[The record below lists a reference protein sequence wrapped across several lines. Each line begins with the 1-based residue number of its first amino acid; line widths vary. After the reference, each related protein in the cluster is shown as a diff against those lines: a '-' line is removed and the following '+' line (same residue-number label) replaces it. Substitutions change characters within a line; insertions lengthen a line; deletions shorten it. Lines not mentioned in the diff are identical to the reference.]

1 MGGASVP
8 LADRAPVNAMMT
20 SYAAFGGC
28 LQSQIPLPELE
39 EASGA
44 APDWTFRKGDLRSTE
59 AHLLGEEAVED
70 GVRVKCYR
78 IPDGIRLA
86 FDDTGT
92 FDITNRGTDICWT
105 PGDGAE
111 DILVRADLLGSV
123 FAVALHL
130 HGLLCLH
137 GSGVTLDGNAIGFL
151 APKGTGK
158 STTAMALC
166 AAGGALV
173 TDDMLAVQPSET
185 PTAWPALAAVRLL
198 DDSARRLGRSDDAP
212 RDPKS
217 GKYRVTSL
225 PQTQVERRRVPMA
238 AIYELT
244 SVEAETAAPAAQ
256 RIRLTGVNAIAALLR
271 HHKTGEVLGEADRTS
286 LFMRA
291 ADVARRVPVF
301 RLEIARDFARLPEV
315 VTQLRSWHA
324 SGSASA
330 A

>member
-1 MGGASVP
+1 
-8 LADRAPVNAMMT
+8 MMT

-28 LQSQIPLPELE
+28 LQSQIDLPELQ

-44 APDWTFRKGDLRSTE
+44 PPDWIVRKGNLQPIDAR
-59 AHLLGEEAVED
+59 LLGEEAVED
-70 GVRVKCYR
+70 GIRVKCYR

-92 FDITNRGTDICWT
+92 FDITHQGTDICWT
-105 PGDGAE
+105 PGDAAE
-111 DILVRADLLGSV
+111 DVLVRADLLGSV

-173 TDDMLAVQPSET
+173 TDDMLAVHPSDL
-185 PTAWPALAAVRLL
+185 PTVWPALAAVRLL
-198 DDSARRLGRSDDAP
+198 DDSASRLCRSDAST

-225 PQTQVERRRVPMA
+225 PATQVETRRVPVA
-238 AIYELT
+238 ALYELA
-244 SVEAETAAPAAQ
+244 SVTADPGSPAAQ
-256 RIRLTGVNAIAALLR
+256 RVRLTGPNAIVALLR
-271 HHKTGEVLGEADRTS
+271 HLKTGDVLGEADRTA
-286 LFMRA
+286 LFLRA

-315 VTQLRSWHA
+315 VAQLRSWHT
-324 SGSASA
+324 SSTASA

>member
-1 MGGASVP
+1 
-8 LADRAPVNAMMT
+8 MMT
-20 SYAAFGGC
+20 SYAAFGGL
-28 LQSQIPLPELE
+28 LQSQIPLPELQ
-39 EASGA
+39 EANGA
-44 APDWTFRKGDLRSTE
+44 PPDWTVRKGDLRSTE
-59 AHLLGEEAVED
+59 ARLLGEEPVDD
-70 GVRVKCYR
+70 GIRVQCYR

-92 FDITNRGTDICWT
+92 FDITQQGTDICWT
-105 PGDGAE
+105 PGDDA
-111 DILVRADLLGSV
+111 DDVLVRADLLGSV

-137 GSGVTLDGNAIGFL
+137 GSAVALDGSAIGFL

-173 TDDMLAVQPSET
+173 TDDMLAVHPSTT

-198 DDSARRLGRSDDAP
+198 DDSARRLGRSEGSP
-212 RDPKS
+212 RDAKS

-225 PQTQVERRRVPMA
+225 PEAQVEKRRVPVA
-238 AIYELT
+238 AIYELA
-244 SVEAETAAPAAQ
+244 SVMADMAAPAAH

-271 HHKTGEVLGEADRTS
+271 HLKTGDVLGEADRTS

-291 ADVARRVPVF
+291 ADVARHVPVF
-301 RLEIARDFARLPEV
+301 RLEVARDFARLSEV
-315 VTQLRSWHA
+315 VAQLRSWHT
-324 SGSASA
+324 SGTASA

>member
-1 MGGASVP
+1 
-8 LADRAPVNAMMT
+8 MMT

-28 LQSQIPLPELE
+28 LQSQIALPELQ
-39 EASGA
+39 EANGA
-44 APDWTFRKGDLRSTE
+44 PPDWTVRKGDLRSTE
-59 AHLLGEEAVED
+59 ARLLGEEPVDD
-70 GVRVKCYR
+70 GIRVKCYR

-92 FDITNRGTDICWT
+92 FDITQQGTDICWT
-105 PGDGAE
+105 PGDDA
-111 DILVRADLLGSV
+111 DDTLVRADLLGSV

-137 GSGVTLDGNAIGFL
+137 GSAVTLDDSAIGFL

-173 TDDMLAVQPSET
+173 TDDMLAVHPST
-185 PTAWPALAAVRLL
+185 VPTAWPALAAVRLL
-198 DDSARRLGRSDDAP
+198 DDSARRLGRSEGSP

-225 PQTQVERRRVPMA
+225 PDTQVEKRRVPVA
-238 AIYELT
+238 AIYELA
-244 SVEAETAAPAAQ
+244 SVTADTAAPAAQ
-256 RIRLTGVNAIAALLR
+256 RVRLTGVTAIAALLR
-271 HHKTGEVLGEADRTS
+271 HHKNGDVLGEADRTS

-291 ADVARRVPVF
+291 ADVARHVPVF
-301 RLEIARDFARLPEV
+301 RLEIARDFARLSEV
-315 VTQLRSWHA
+315 VAQLRSWHT
-324 SGSASA
+324 SGTASA